1 MTLRSSSGRPDSA
14 GNIFRYT
21 LEQFRAILLF
31 YAILMAL
38 LGPLSL
44 LVQHWTDTGANGLGR
59 SPNLLGWGLPLV
71 MAVLLPL
78 LIFSYVNNKQALDVF
93 HAAPVRRGSLYL
105 GRYLGGLVL
114 VLLPLAVFGGCSV
127 LVEQL
132 CFDNGRQS
140 LLWLLSVSASAFASY
155 SVMVFVMINCGTMFE
170 SVVYYI
176 VLNAGY
182 PALIATLF
190 SLLQRYTYGY
200 LQVEDSLQTLL
211 YLSLIHI

>member
-105 GRYLGGLVL
+105 GRYLGGTGPGAAAPGGFRG
-114 VLLPLAVFGGCSV
+114 LLRSGGAALFRQRPPEPAVAPQRFG
-127 LVEQL
+127 QRL
-132 CFDNGRQS
+132 CQ
-140 LLWLLSVSASAFASY
+140 
-155 SVMVFVMINCGTMFE
+155 
-170 SVVYYI
+170 
-176 VLNAGY
+176 
-182 PALIATLF
+182 
-190 SLLQRYTYGY
+190 LQRHGFRHDQ
-200 LQVEDSLQTLL
+200 LRDHV
-211 YLSLIHI
+211 

>member
-132 CFDNGRQS
+132 AGIVFPTILYCINT
-140 LLWLLSVSASAFASY
+140 SVSNAFSSFQVY
-155 SVMVFVMINCGTMFE
+155 SNI
-170 SVVYYI
+170 
-176 VLNAGY
+176 
-182 PALIATLF
+182 F
-190 SLLQRYTYGY
+190 SLYQQYI
-200 LQVEDSLQTLL
+200 LL
-211 YLSLIHI
+211 LILPIPEVISKPHMAYYVKEY